1 MYCRFL
7 LRGVGL
13 LCALALLS
21 VTASCAAPAE
31 DDAATGD
38 ALTNQNPDPETACAA
53 TPAGVLVTSA
63 GDVGYDGGTAT
74 SSSKHLQPEGCLT
87 ELTLGFA
94 RGESCPLSLTLRE
107 KDGAWTLAAGS
118 LTVDD
123 SCGLDGVAKGEYT
136 LSADGATGALSEAP
150 SATSSEECVSADKI
164 ALMGQGD
171 FVNGG
176 QTLTLTLDQLALSGE
191 TTTEIAESGSCPSL
205 ATACDDIACGS
216 DEYGNQ
222 CGACEL
228 GYVCDVGECKVEG
241 CPPVGPYGVEPYKT
255 LTDLEIFDCDG
266 NPVHLH
272 ELCGA
277 PAGFFNLLAGW

>member
-1 MYCRFL
+1 
-7 LRGVGL
+7 VVL
-13 LCALALLS
+13 LCTLALLS

-31 DDAATGD
+31 GDTATGD
-38 ALTNQNPDPETACAA
+38 TNTPANQNTNKQTACAT

-63 GDVGYDGGTAT
+63 GNVAYDGGSAT
-74 SSSKHLQPEGCLT
+74 SSGKYLEAEGCLT

-94 RGESCPLSLTLRE
+94 KGESCPLSLTLRE
-107 KDGAWTLAAGS
+107 KDGAWSLAAGS
-118 LTVDD
+118 FTVDD
-123 SCGLDGVAKGEYT
+123 SCGLDGIAKGEYT
-136 LSADGATGALSEAP
+136 LSADGGTAALSEAP
-150 SATSSEECVSADKI
+150 SATGSEECVSADKI

-191 TTTEIAESGSCPSL
+191 TATEVAESGSCPSL
-205 ATACDDIACGS
+205 AIACEDIACGN
-216 DEYGNQ
+216 DEYGNR

-241 CPPVGPYGVEPYKT
+241 CPPVGPYGTNPYKT

-266 NPVHLH
+266 NPVRLH